1 MKKFLAAGL
10 VALLC
15 AWGGTADA
23 LQPAL
28 GNQSDTVVEAM
39 ASRGAVDVKYPV
51 WKGGTPLAR
60 ARVNSAIEAELYYFY
75 THLPENNEFGPTQ
88 GFATW
93 QAGLQK
99 EGVHSFVLLESTM
112 MARAAHPSHHI
123 VGLNF
128 REDGSKIT
136 YADIMKILPK
146 RTAEEIR
153 AEIARQAQADGIPLF
168 FPDALETIQEWPRNF
183 YIGEDGGIYFIFQH
197 YDIAPY
203 AAGWIAI
210 KAGEWK

>member
-1 MKKFLAAGL
+1 MKKMLITGIFVLLAAMGP
-10 VALLC
+10 
-15 AWGGTADA
+15 GTDA
-23 LQPAL
+23 MQPAL
-28 GNQSDTVVEAM
+28 GNQSETVVEAM
-39 ASRGAVDVKYPV
+39 ASRDRIEVKYPV

-60 ARVNSAIEAELYYFY
+60 AKVNSAIEAELYSFY
-75 THLPENNEFGPTQ
+75 THLPEDNEFGPTQ
-88 GFATW
+88 GYATW

-99 EGVHSFVLLESTM
+99 NGVHSYILLESTM
-112 MARAAHPSHHI
+112 MPRAAHPSHRI

-136 YADIMKILPK
+136 YAQILKCLPPQTK
-146 RTAEEIR
+146 EEIQ
-153 AEIARQAQADGIPLF
+153 ATIARQAEEQGIPL
-168 FPDALETIQEWPRNF
+168 FPDALETITRWPKDF

>member
-1 MKKFLAAGL
+1 MKKLLITGL
-10 VALLC
+10 FALLC
-15 AWGGTADA
+15 TMSPSANAM
-23 LQPAL
+23 QPAL
-28 GNQSDTVVEAM
+28 GNQSETVVEAM
-39 ASRGAVDVKYPV
+39 ASRDHVDVKYPV

-60 ARVNSAIEAELYYFY
+60 ARVNSAIEAELYRFY
-75 THLPENNEFGPTQ
+75 THLPEDTEFGPTM
-88 GFATW
+88 GYAGW

-99 EGVHSFVLLESTM
+99 EGVHSYVLMESTM

-136 YADIMKILPK
+136 YADILKILPHQTK
-146 RTAEEIR
+146 EDIRHAIASQTQAE
-153 AEIARQAQADGIPLF
+153 GIPL
-168 FPDALETIQEWPRNF
+168 FPDALETIHQWPRDF

-197 YDIAPY
+197 YDLAPY

>member
-1 MKKFLAAGL
+1 MKKMLITGIFALLAAMGP
-10 VALLC
+10 
-15 AWGGTADA
+15 GTDA
-23 LQPAL
+23 MQPAL
-28 GNQSDTVVEAM
+28 GNQSETVVEAM
-39 ASRGAVDVKYPV
+39 ASRDRIEVKYPV

-60 ARVNSAIEAELYYFY
+60 AKVNSAIEAELYSFY
-75 THLPENNEFGPTQ
+75 THLPEDNEFGPTQ
-88 GFATW
+88 GYATW

-99 EGVHSFVLLESTM
+99 DGVHSYILLESTM
-112 MARAAHPSHHI
+112 MSRAAHPSHHI

-136 YADIMKILPK
+136 YAQILKILPHQTK
-146 RTAEEIR
+146 EEIQ
-153 AEIARQAQADGIPLF
+153 AIIARQAEEQGLSL
-168 FPDALETIQEWPRNF
+168 FPDALETITQWPKDF
-183 YIGEDGGIYFIFQH
+183 YIGEDRGIYFIFQH